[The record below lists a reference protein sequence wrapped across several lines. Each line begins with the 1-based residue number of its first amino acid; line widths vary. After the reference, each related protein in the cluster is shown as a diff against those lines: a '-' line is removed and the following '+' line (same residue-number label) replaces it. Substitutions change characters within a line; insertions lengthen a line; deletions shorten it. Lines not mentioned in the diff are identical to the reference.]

1 MFWFSGTGNSEY
13 VAERVHNALAAE
25 GKSES
30 VSIAEA
36 MKNKAYS
43 YHVDGNTL
51 LGFVFPTYFWG
62 VPSIVR
68 DFISRLETD
77 GKPESLYVVLTCWG
91 SAGMSD
97 VMTASLLEK
106 RGLYLDAAFSVSMP
120 DNYCILLDLM
130 TPKEKIAPI
139 LNEAGRKIET
149 VLSVLKNGC
158 SGYDGRSLVDRGAA
172 PRLKTALLY
181 PLYDWSR
188 TCAPFHADDTCIAFR
203 SYKNGGAQAGMD
215 RRQVRALPFLPAP
228 LPRTRL
234 AVRQEDAQES
244 QICFSPG
251 DDALIFACV
260 ASGGLFLA
268 GSLPFRRSAS
278 SISHWIWPLMLL
290 NSSAAHFSMASM
302 VLPSMR
308 RTKHFVLLSSF
319 PKESDYYW

>member
-1 MFWFSGTGNSEY
+1 MDNLLFWFSGTGNSEY

-25 GKSES
+25 SKSES

-77 GKPESLYVVLTCWG
+77 GKPASVYVVLTCGG

-106 RGLYLDAAFSVSMP
+106 RGLHLDAAFSVSMP

-158 SGYDGRSLVDRGAA
+158 SGYDGRSLVDRGTA

-188 TCAPFHADDTCIAFR
+188 TCAPFHADDTCIGCGECAR
-203 SYKNGGAQAGMD
+203 VCPSGVIKMEG
-215 RRQVRALPFLPAP
+215 RRPVWTADKCVHCLSCLHHCPVHALQYGK
-228 LPRTRL
+228 RTR
-234 AVRQEDAQES
+234 R
-244 QICFSPG
+244 
-251 DDALIFACV
+251 
-260 ASGGLFLA
+260 
-268 GSLPFRRSAS
+268 SLRY
-278 SISHWIWPLMLL
+278 
-290 NSSAAHFSMASM
+290 
-302 VLPSMR
+302 V
-308 RTKHFVLLSSF
+308 F
-319 PKESDYYW
+319 PREMMP